1 MLWDFNDL
9 QFLAAVVQYC
19 GFSAGA
25 RALGLPKSRVSCWVA
40 ILEERLGLRLLDRTT
55 RGINLTAVGQQI
67 FEHARTAVI
76 EERTSERCNGG
87 VSVEFPLI
95 GRIITSH
102 PRVRHPKADARDWQQ
117 WVVSASSM
125 SMEAVI
131 PRADASSNGKC
142 QQWPRTRQSP
152 HRPAR
157 PRGSHRVTMT
167 LYEIDPDAF
176 CSRFYK
182 TPMTSLISQWNG

>member
-19 GFSAGA
+19 GFSART

-76 EERTSERCNGG
+76 EERTSDDVTAELLWTAN
-87 VSVEFPLI
+87 
-95 GRIITSH
+95 
-102 PRVRHPKADARDWQQ
+102 A
-117 WVVSASSM
+117 
-125 SMEAVI
+125 
-131 PRADASSNGKC
+131 SNG
-142 QQWPRTRQSP
+142 RG
-152 HRPAR
+152 PATAIDTLECLR
-157 PRGSHRVTMT
+157 RGPPAVSC
-167 LYEIDPDAF
+167 D
-176 CSRFYK
+176 
-182 TPMTSLISQWNG
+182 